1 MSRSFVSIDALRWS
15 FALIAVSASLAGA
28 QVLPMPVPET
38 DTDAWRENRGRDGRQ
53 GRPLFEYRGR
63 VDREIHIVM
72 RGREAW
78 VRPVGRT
85 EPDRGWV
92 DVDRPLPRDEGFVR
106 LQTAGRGNVEVVQ
119 QPSVRNR
126 YTTIVRIRDPRSG
139 ASNYRVAA
147 YWVDRSYGAGRGR
160 VDGWPGRDDDWGWER
175 PGDRGNGPW
184 GGGGF
189 VRPLVRW
196 SGEVDD
202 HLEIRIQGD
211 RVAYRNLSGKGVRG
225 VRLDLSGGGVR
236 RGATDLRV
244 VPTDGRGSVYVVEQP
259 SERNGYTTVIRV
271 RDPQSGYGRYEFTV
285 VGRSV
290 YATR

>member
-1 MSRSFVSIDALRWS
+1 
-15 FALIAVSASLAGA
+15 LIAVSTTLASA
-28 QVLPMPVPET
+28 QVVPVPES
-38 DTDAWRENRGRDGRQ
+38 DAGAWRQDRGGGWEGRQ

-63 VDREIHIVM
+63 VDRELHIVM

-78 VRPVGRT
+78 LRPVGRT

-92 DVDRPLPRDEGFVR
+92 DVDRPLPRDEGRVR
-106 LQTAGRGNVEVVQ
+106 LQTAGRGDIDVVQ
-119 QPSVRNR
+119 QPSARNR

-147 YWVDRSYGAGRGR
+147 YWMGREYGDGRGR
-160 VDGWPGRDDDWGWER
+160 IDGWPGRDDDWERER

-184 GGGGF
+184 GGDRYA
-189 VRPLVRW
+189 RPLVRW

-202 HLEIRIQGD
+202 HVEIRIQGD
-211 RVAYRNLSGKGVRG
+211 RVMYRNLSGKGVRG

-236 RGATDLRV
+236 RGATELRV
-244 VPTDGRGSVYVVEQP
+244 VPTEGRGSVYVAEQP

-285 VGRSV
+285 VGRNV
-290 YATR
+290 YAAR